1 MKLINV
7 DSIGA
12 AKFLSEDYDPSESDS
27 EANYRKGWN
36 DAIDAIKDFSPIVE
50 LPNNLREII
59 DELRTYITEPNISDD
74 ESTIEGYNQ
83 GLETAI
89 SVISNFKSLQ
99 NTSENPKK
107 VQVATYGWICP
118 VCGRGLSPITSVC
131 PCLNGKGWEVT
142 C

>member
-12 AKFLSEDYDPSESDS
+12 TKFLSEDYDPSESDS

-50 LPNNLREII
+50 LPSNLQEII
-59 DELRTYITEPNISDD
+59 NELKTYITEPYDN
-74 ESTIEGYNQ
+74 ESVIEGYNE
-83 GLETAI
+83 GLQTAI
-89 SVISNFKSLQ
+89 SVISNFKSLR
-99 NTSENPKK
+99 NTSESPKL
-107 VQVATYGWICP
+107 VRPVTYGWVCP
-118 VCGRGLSPITSVC
+118 ICGRGLSPTTSVC